1 MSFQDTAFLQSQ
13 LEQLLDFHGD
23 LDAFENAPQIHLAI
37 WSELNFIPR
46 LEVIKNGRTITLFTI
61 TDSSSCSFDLPSLE
75 LRVSTDGKWS
85 VVNMENSRFHDQAE
99 TVNDFE
105 YWDCM
110 IRFDNFNDG
119 FTEKVA

>member
-1 MSFQDTAFLQSQ
+1 MSLQDTAFLQSQ

-23 LDAFENAPQIHLAI
+23 LESFENAPQIHLAI
-37 WSELNFIPR
+37 WSELDFIPR
-46 LEVIKNGRTITLFTI
+46 LEVIKNGRTIMLFTI
-61 TDSSSCSFDLPSLE
+61 TDSNVCCDFPTLE
-75 LRVSTDGKWS
+75 LHASTDGKWS
-85 VVNMENSRFHDQAE
+85 VVSMENSRFHDQGE

>member
-23 LDAFENAPQIHLAI
+23 LETFENAPQVHLAI
-37 WSELNFIPR
+37 WSELDFIPR

-61 TDSSSCSFDLPSLE
+61 TNSNVCCDFPCLE
-75 LRVSTDGKWS
+75 LHVSTDGKWS

-99 TVNDFE
+99 AVNDFE